1 MKMEKKDSICLK
13 HMEKADTIRLTQTV
27 KASG

>member
-1 MKMEKKDSICLK
+1 MKMGKKGTIFLK
-13 HMEKADTIRLTQTV
+13 HIEKADTIRLTQTV